1 MKMLND
7 LKELENGVYEGYSD
21 NHNWTHKSCLWELP
35 YAKTLILPHK
45 IDLMHQE

>member
-1 MKMLND
+1 MKMLDD
-7 LKELENGVYEGYSD
+7 LKDLENGVYEGYSD
-21 NHNWTHKSCLWELP
+21 NHNWTHKGCLWELP